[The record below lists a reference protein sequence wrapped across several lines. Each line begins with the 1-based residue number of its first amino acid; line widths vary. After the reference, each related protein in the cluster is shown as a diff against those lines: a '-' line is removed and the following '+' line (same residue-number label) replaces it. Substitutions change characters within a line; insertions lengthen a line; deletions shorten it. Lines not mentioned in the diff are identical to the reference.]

1 MTSLLLSS
9 LGRLSDD
16 DLVAEVARLA
26 RCECDVTA
34 ELIAHLAELDARR
47 LYLGKGFA
55 SLFVYCTGALRLSEH
70 EAYNRIEAARA
81 ARRFPVILDLLREGS
96 VNLTTIRL
104 LAPHLRCEN
113 HEELLA
119 CASGRSRRE
128 VEELLAGRF
137 PRPAVPPS
145 VRKLPEA
152 RPEVPTLR
160 GAIAAS
166 ALPAAAI
173 GEAGAVASA
182 GTVAPPRA
190 SVWPP
195 SATLPPPKHRAA
207 LAPLAPDQY
216 KITFTAKAETCRKL
230 RRAQDLLRHQI
241 PDGNP
246 AEIFDR
252 ALSALLLELERKKL
266 AATDRPRPSRGTDPR
281 SRHIPAEVK
290 RAVWLRDG
298 GRCAFVAKDG
308 RRCSERG
315 LLEFHHAHPY
325 AAGGDAS
332 LVNIALRCRP
342 HNGYEAGLYFGPTR
356 SIDGE
361 RVATRSG
368 TRTTAAAAPP

>member
-1 MTSLLLSS
+1 MTSRLLISLS
-9 LGRLSDD
+9 RLSDD
-16 DLVAEVARLA
+16 HLVAEVKRLA
-26 RCECDVTA
+26 RCERGVTA

-47 LYLGKGFA
+47 LYLGAGFA
-55 SLFVYCTGALRLSEH
+55 SLFVYCTGALRLSAH

-81 ARRFPVILDLLREGS
+81 ARRFPLILELLREGS

-104 LAPHLRCEN
+104 LAPHLTCEN

-119 CASGRSRRE
+119 SASGRSRRE

-145 VRKLPEA
+145 VRKLPDA
-152 RPEVPTLR
+152 NPEVATLR
-160 GAIAAS
+160 GASAAS

-173 GEAGAVASA
+173 GEALDG
-182 GTVAPPRA
+182 APPRA
-190 SVWPP
+190 SVSLLSP
-195 SATLPPPKHRAA
+195 ATLPPPSRRAA
-207 LAPLAPDQY
+207 LAPLALDQY
-216 KITFTAKAETCRKL
+216 KISFTAKAETCQKL

-252 ALSALLLELERKKL
+252 ALSTLLEELERKKL
-266 AATDRPRPSRGTDPR
+266 AATERPRPSRRTDPG
-281 SRHIPAEVK
+281 SRHIPAEVR

-298 GRCAFVAKDG
+298 GRCAFLAKDG

-315 LLEFHHAHPY
+315 FLEFHHAHPY

-332 LVNIALRCRP
+332 VVNIALRCRP
-342 HNGYEAGLYFGPTR
+342 HNRYEAERYFGPTR
-356 SIDGE
+356 SICGE
-361 RVATRSG
+361 GIASRSE
-368 TRTTAAAAPP
+368 TSTTAAAAPP